1 MKINDTIINL
11 NTLIIERKKDLLYI
25 NMGLIV
31 YKPIEK
37 ISITFTISDENT
49 RF

>member
-1 MKINDTIINL
+1 MKINDIIINL
-11 NTLIIERKKDLLYI
+11 NTLIIECKKDLLYI
-25 NMGLIV
+25 DMGLTV